1 MGPESLQEM
10 SQVRR
15 WEERGLGRLDPY
27 EGADSKQRPPTTPPC
42 PSPIVRSGPW
52 TLAPSGRMTTS
63 LCQP

>member
-27 EGADSKQRPPTTPPC
+27 EGADSKQRPPTTRPAPA
-42 PSPIVRSGPW
+42 PLSVVGLGPW
-52 TLAPSGRMTTS
+52 LLLGG
-63 LCQP
+63 